1 MAASTTNKENR
12 APQSTAAGG
21 GKGAAA
27 AKTARKPAAKAP
39 KGKAAS
45 TASRTNGAAA
55 HQDDDD
61 DDELMMDEQ
70 GDQAEEDDEDELAG
84 PGEAADETTEV
95 AETQFPIDSTNTNAR
110 KGGKAPAASKR
121 RTAAGPAAPKK
132 AQSAEEMVLEEL
144 TGAAPGAG
152 KVSAREKKLEA
163 QLVLTQKA
171 LADYKDKFAQLSEL
185 RTTKAEAAEL
195 RLREI
200 ADERQKAAE
209 KTISTYKAAAD
220 SISAEHAALQETAFA
235 SPRSKAARLESMRVR
250 DLEAQNAEL
259 LARVEELEKVRT
271 EENAAASAARR
282 EVEKRHEAELTRR
295 IKEATTLAEQELVE
309 LRQEVKMTRAELS
322 AEVAQ
327 SKALQQKL
335 KSAPTS
341 SATAS
346 SVSSAG
352 THSSTDSLK
361 LELEQLTTKLN
372 LNEDLTG
379 FAVHSVR
386 QEEQGA
392 AYTCMLSDCAGVSG
406 SLNFKLVFHPD
417 GTVSY
422 TPDVD
427 PSRDATL
434 VALMPEVLQG
444 YMRFPADHSS
454 EFFKRLFTAINKV
467 KL

>member
-1 MAASTTNKENR
+1 MAASTANKENR
-12 APQSTAAGG
+12 APTA
-21 GKGAAA
+21 GKGAT
-27 AKTARKPAAKAP
+27 AKQTRKPATKAT
-39 KGKAAS
+39 KGRAPPAAPRALS
-45 TASRTNGAAA
+45 GDEDGD
-55 HQDDDD
+55 DDDD
-61 DDELMMDEQ
+61 DDELMMSDRGEG
-70 GDQAEEDDEDELAG
+70 GDDHDDAAA
-84 PGEAADETTEV
+84 AADETTEV
-95 AETQFPIDSTNTNAR
+95 AETQFDSGKGNAK
-110 KGGKAPAASKR
+110 KGKGKAPVTSNR
-121 RTAAGPAAPKK
+121 RTAAAVAAAAAA
-132 AQSAEEMVLEEL
+132 AQAGAQKQTGSAEDAIADEL
-144 TGAAPGAG
+144 SGSTLGPG
-152 KVSAREKKLEA
+152 KISAREKKLEA

-171 LADYKDKFAQLSEL
+171 LADYKDKFAKLSEL
-185 RTTKAEAAEL
+185 RTTKAEAAEM

-220 SISAEHAALQETAFA
+220 AITAEHATLQETAFA

-259 LARVEELEKVRT
+259 LARVEELESAQA
-271 EENAAASAARR
+271 EERAASDAARR
-282 EVEKRHEAELTRR
+282 EAEKRYEAELNRR
-295 IKEATTLAEQELVE
+295 IKDATAIADRDLAE

-335 KSAPTS
+335 KSAPGS
-341 SATAS
+341 SATAPG
-346 SVSSAG
+346 SSAG
-352 THSSTDSLK
+352 HGTVDALK
-361 LELEQLTTKLN
+361 LELEQMTTKLN

-392 AYTCMLSDCAGVSG
+392 AYTCMLNDCAGVSG

-422 TPDVD
+422 TPDVE

-434 VALMPEVLQG
+434 VALLPEVLQG

-454 EFFKRLFTAINKV
+454 EFFKRLFTSVNKV

>member
-1 MAASTTNKENR
+1 MAASTANKENR
-12 APQSTAAGG
+12 APAAGKGSTA
-21 GKGAAA
+21 KQ
-27 AKTARKPAAKAP
+27 TRKPAT
-39 KGKAAS
+39 KAAKGR
-45 TASRTNGAAA
+45 APPAATRA
-55 HQDDDD
+55 LSGDDDADGDED
-61 DDELMMDEQ
+61 DDELMMSDRGEG
-70 GDQAEEDDEDELAG
+70 GDDDDAAA
-84 PGEAADETTEV
+84 AADETTEL
-95 AETQFPIDSTNTNAR
+95 AETQFDSVKGNAR
-110 KGGKAPAASKR
+110 KGKAPATSNR
-121 RTAAGPAAPKK
+121 RTAAAAQAGAQKK
-132 AQSAEEMVLEEL
+132 TVSAEDAIADEL
-144 TGAAPGAG
+144 SGSTLGPG
-152 KVSAREKKLEA
+152 KISAREKKLEA

-171 LADYKDKFAQLSEL
+171 LADYKDKFAKLSEL
-185 RTTKAEAAEL
+185 RTTKAEAAEM

-220 SISAEHAALQETAFA
+220 AITAEHATLQETAFA

-259 LARVEELEKVRT
+259 LARVEELESAQA
-271 EENAAASAARR
+271 EERAASDAARR
-282 EVEKRHEAELTRR
+282 EMEKRHEAELNRR
-295 IKEATTLAEQELVE
+295 VKDATAIADRDLAE
-309 LRQEVKMTRAELS
+309 LRQEVNMTRAELS

-335 KSAPTS
+335 KSVPAS
-341 SATAS
+341 SATAPG
-346 SVSSAG
+346 SSAG
-352 THSSTDSLK
+352 HGTVDALK

-392 AYTCMLSDCAGVSG
+392 AYTCMLNDCAGVSG

-422 TPDVD
+422 TPDVE

-434 VALMPEVLQG
+434 VALLPEVLQG

-454 EFFKRLFTAINKV
+454 EFFKRLFTSVNKV

>member
-1 MAASTTNKENR
+1 MAAATANKENR
-12 APQSTAAGG
+12 APAAG
-21 GKGAAA
+21 KGSTTST
-27 AKTARKPAAKAP
+27 KPTRKPA
-39 KGKAAS
+39 GKATKGRA
-45 TASRTNGAAA
+45 GAAVPRA
-55 HQDDDD
+55 AVSDDNGD
-61 DDELMMDEQ
+61 DDELMMSDRG
-70 GDQAEEDDEDELAG
+70 GDDDLDDDEA
-84 PGEAADETTEV
+84 AADETTEV
-95 AETQFPIDSTNTNAR
+95 AETQFATETASGNSKR
-110 KGGKAPAASKR
+110 VKGAPAASR
-121 RTAAGPAAPKK
+121 RRNAGAAAPQTKPV
-132 AQSAEEMVLEEL
+132 SAEEAVAEEL
-144 TGAAPGAG
+144 TRTGAVPSG

-171 LADYKDKFAQLSEL
+171 LADYKDKFAKLSEL
-185 RTTKAEAAEL
+185 RTTKAETAEM

-220 SISAEHAALQETAFA
+220 AITAEHAALQETAFA

-250 DLEAQNAEL
+250 ELEAQNAEL
-259 LARVEELEKVRT
+259 LARVDELETARVAER
-271 EENAAASAARR
+271 EASDAVRR
-282 EVEKRHEAELTRR
+282 EVEKRHEVELTRR
-295 IKEATTLAEQELVE
+295 IKDATSIAEQELVE

-335 KSAPTS
+335 KSVPASASTAAPGAS
-341 SATAS
+341 SADA
-346 SVSSAG
+346 
-352 THSSTDSLK
+352 LR
-361 LELEQLTTKLN
+361 LEIEQLTTKLN

-392 AYTCMLSDCAGVSG
+392 AYTCMLNDCAGVTG

-427 PSRDATL
+427 PSRDSTL
-434 VALMPEVLQG
+434 VTLLPEVLQA

-454 EFFKRLFTAINKV
+454 EFFKRLFTSVNKV

>member
-1 MAASTTNKENR
+1 MAASTANKENR
-12 APQSTAAGG
+12 APAAG
-21 GKGAAA
+21 KAAA
-27 AKTARKPAAKAP
+27 AKQTRKPATKAT
-39 KGKAAS
+39 KGRAPPAATRALS
-45 TASRTNGAAA
+45 GED
-55 HQDDDD
+55 HDVDDDDD
-61 DDELMMDEQ
+61 DDELMMSERGE
-70 GDQAEEDDEDELAG
+70 GDDDAAAA
-84 PGEAADETTEV
+84 AADETTEV
-95 AETQFPIDSTNTNAR
+95 AETQFDSVKANAR
-110 KGGKAPAASKR
+110 KGKAPATSSR
-121 RTAAGPAAPKK
+121 RTAAAAAAAAAAQAGVQKK
-132 AQSAEEMVLEEL
+132 TVSAEDAIADEL
-144 TGAAPGAG
+144 SGSILGPG
-152 KVSAREKKLEA
+152 KISAREKKLEA

-171 LADYKDKFAQLSEL
+171 LADYKDKFAKLSEL
-185 RTTKAEAAEL
+185 RTTKAEAAEM

-220 SISAEHAALQETAFA
+220 AITAEHATLQETAFA
-235 SPRSKAARLESMRVR
+235 SPRSKAARLESMRVC

-259 LARVEELEKVRT
+259 LARVEELESAQA
-271 EENAAASAARR
+271 EERAANDAARR
-282 EVEKRHEAELTRR
+282 EMEKRHEAELNRR
-295 IKEATTLAEQELVE
+295 VKDATAIADRDLAE

-335 KSAPTS
+335 KSVPAS
-341 SATAS
+341 SATAPGS
-346 SVSSAG
+346 LAG
-352 THSSTDSLK
+352 HGTVDALK

-392 AYTCMLSDCAGVSG
+392 AYTCMLNDCAGVSG

-422 TPDVD
+422 TPDVE

-434 VALMPEVLQG
+434 VALLPEVLQG

-454 EFFKRLFTAINKV
+454 EFFKRLFTSVNKV